1 MTGEK
6 LAPQHVAGELLS
18 HYHIVDRIGAGGM
31 GEVYRAH
38 DQRLD
43 RDVAIKV
50 LPQGVIAD
58 EAARKTFRKEAVMLS
73 RLNHPNIETIFD
85 FDSDNGV
92 DFIVTE
98 YIAGQGLDQKLA
110 AGALPERE
118 IVGLGSQLADGLAAA
133 HQQNIVHRDLKPS
146 NLRITPDG
154 RLKILDFGIAK
165 LTKPASLDATTASLS
180 ESMRFAGTLPYM
192 APEQVRG
199 EKLDA
204 RTDIWAA
211 GVVLYEMTTGHRP
224 FRAQGLNVTEQ
235 ILYQA
240 PDAPSSMSLL
250 RVSPALEAT
259 ILKCLDKDPDARYQ
273 SAKEL
278 GVDVRRLRILA
289 ATPAA
294 ATSRSKLRAI
304 FAITAV
310 VMALVAL
317 SSSAYL
323 YFGRKG
329 LPSAVSPQITS
340 LAVLPLENLSGDP
353 KQEYFVDGMHEELI
367 ATLGK
372 IGSLKVISRT
382 SVMQYKAARKPLPII
397 AKELAVDAV
406 VEGSVRRSDNQ
417 VRVTVQLVEGAT
429 DRNVWVN
436 SYQRELG
443 DTLALQSDVA
453 RAIAREVRVALTT
466 EQEARLAKSHPVNAI
481 AHDAYLQG
489 RYYWNKRTT
498 PDLQKAHEYF
508 RQALLLD
515 PHYALAYAG
524 IADCQYIAA
533 ARGFQPAEEAY
544 AEAEVAATRAVQLDD
559 LLAEGHTSLGIVKT
573 SNHDWSGA
581 EREFQRAIELN
592 PSYATAHHWYSVYLS
607 AMGRHTEA
615 VAEITRA
622 QELDP
627 FSLIISE
634 AAVWPLYVS
643 RQYNEAIKRYEK
655 IIATDPY
662 FVPVYYDL
670 GRSYLY
676 SGHVDEAIR
685 IHLKL
690 NTLSAS
696 DPTARAELAHTY
708 AMAGRRDAARRILN
722 ELLETSKRRYVSPFD
737 MAKVYAGLGEKS
749 QALDSLEK
757 ASREHS
763 MLDLQV
769 DPDLDPLRSEPRFRD
784 LVRRLN
790 FPQ

>member
-1 MTGEK
+1 MVGEK
-6 LAPQHVAGELLS
+6 AAPQHVAGEVLG
-18 HYHIVDRIGAGGM
+18 HYRVVEKIGAGGM
-31 GEVYRAH
+31 GEVYRARDEH
-38 DQRLD
+38 LD
-43 RDVAIKV
+43 RDVAIKL

-58 EAARKTFRKEAVMLS
+58 EAARKSCRKEALALS

-98 YIAGQGLDQKLA
+98 YIAGEGLDQKLA
-110 AGALPERE
+110 AGALPEKD

-133 HQQNIVHRDLKPS
+133 HERNIVHRDLKPS

-165 LTKPASLDATTASLS
+165 LMAPASLDATTASLS
-180 ESMRFAGTLPYM
+180 ESRRFAGTLPYM

-211 GVVLYEMTTGHRP
+211 GAVLYEMATGHRP

-235 ILYQA
+235 ILHQA
-240 PDAPSSMSLL
+240 PAAPSIMSA
-250 RVSPALEAT
+250 RVSQALEGT

-278 GVDVRRLRILA
+278 GVDVRRLRMLA
-289 ATPAA
+289 ATASPPPPRPKPRARLFAIAA
-294 ATSRSKLRAI
+294 A
-304 FAITAV
+304 V
-310 VMALVAL
+310 VALVAL
-317 SSSAYL
+317 SAVTYL
-323 YFGRKG
+323 YFGRKR
-329 LPSAVSPQITS
+329 PAPAVTPQITS

-353 KQEYFVDGMHEELI
+353 EQEYFVDGMHEELI

-382 SVMQYKAARKPLPII
+382 SVMQYKAARKPLPTI

-406 VEGSVRRSDNQ
+406 VEGTVRRSGNQ
-417 VRVTVQLVEGAT
+417 VRITVQLVEGAT
-429 DRNVWVN
+429 DQNVWTN
-436 SYQRELG
+436 SYQRELR

-453 RAIAREVRVALTT
+453 RAIAQEVRVALTA
-466 EQEARLAKSHPVNAI
+466 EQEARLAKAHPVDAA
-481 AHDAYLQG
+481 AHDAYLKG

-498 PDLQKAHEYF
+498 PDLQKALEYF
-508 RQALLLD
+508 RQALVLD

-524 IADCQYIAA
+524 VADCQFIAA
-533 ARGFQPAEEAY
+533 ARGFQPAEETY

-559 LLAEGHTSLGIVKT
+559 LSAEAHASLGVMKA
-573 SNHDWSGA
+573 SKHDWSGA

-607 AMGRHTEA
+607 AMGRHSEA

-634 AAVWPLYVS
+634 AAVWPFYVT
-643 RQYNEAIKRYEK
+643 RQYKEAIKRYEK
-655 IIATDPY
+655 IIATDPN

-670 GRSYLY
+670 GRAYLY
-676 SGHVDEAIR
+676 NGQVDEAIR
-685 IHLKL
+685 VHLNL
-690 NTLSAS
+690 NTLSGS

-708 AMAGRRDAARRILN
+708 AVAGRRNAAGWILN
-722 ELLETSKRRYVSPFD
+722 ELLESSKRRYVSPFD
-737 MAKVYAGLGEKS
+737 MAKIYAGLGEKG
-749 QALDSLEK
+749 QALDCLEK
-757 ASREHS
+757 ASRVHS
-763 MLDLQV
+763 LLDLQV